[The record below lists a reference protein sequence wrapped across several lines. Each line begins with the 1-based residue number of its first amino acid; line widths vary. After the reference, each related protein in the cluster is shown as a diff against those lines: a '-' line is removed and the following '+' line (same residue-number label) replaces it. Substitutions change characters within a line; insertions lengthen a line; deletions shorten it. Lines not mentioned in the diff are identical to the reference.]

1 MKVVSLNIL
10 VSVWLIQKAIFV
22 KKKLKKKLFLLD
34 FFKKSICF

>member
-22 KKKLKKKLFLLD
+22 KKKVKKKIIFA
-34 FFKKSICF
+34 